1 MLAIKPLKVVDEE
14 RSKYSMFPVEA
25 PTLWEFYKKQSHA
38 FWIPE
43 EIDLADD
50 LKDFHRL
57 NKGEQHFVKHVL
69 AFFNQADGVI
79 NENLALR
86 FYQDVDLPEAR
97 AFYAMQLAIEAVHSE
112 MYSLLI
118 DTYVK
123 DTHEKNQLFNAIAT
137 IPAIGKKADWAL
149 KWMASSASFAERLFA
164 FAVVEGLYFSGSFCA
179 IYWLKSRGI
188 MPGLCKSNE
197 WISRD
202 EGLHWTFAA
211 ELYRYL
217 GFQAST
223 SRLREIIK
231 EAVAIEQEFVCSSLP
246 VDLLGMNKTLMSTY
260 IEYTADRIL
269 CRFGIPKLYG
279 SANPF
284 DFMKL
289 IDLENKTNFFE
300 GRVSEYSKGHD
311 TTISFDAIF

>member
-1 MLAIKPLKVVDEE
+1 MHAIKPLSEE

-25 PTLWEFYKKQSHA
+25 PVLWEFYKRQSHA

-43 EIDLADD
+43 EIDLAAD

-69 AFFNQADGVI
+69 AFFNQADGVV
-79 NENLALR
+79 NENLAMR

-97 AFYAMQLAIEAVHSE
+97 AFYAMQIAIEAVHSE

-123 DTHEKNQLFNAIAT
+123 DTNEKDQLFNAIAT
-137 IPAIGKKADWAL
+137 IPAIGRKAEWAL
-149 KWMASSASFAERLFA
+149 KWTASNASFAERLFA
-164 FAVVEGLYFSGSFCA
+164 FAVIEGLYFSGSFCA
-179 IYWLKSRGI
+179 IYWLKSRGL

-202 EGLHWTFAA
+202 EGIHWTFACA
-211 ELYRYL
+211 LYRHL
-217 GFQAST
+217 ALSAPT
-223 SRLREIIK
+223 ARLREIIE
-231 EAVAIEQEFVCSSLP
+231 EAVIIEKEFVTESLP
-246 VDLLGMNKTLMSTY
+246 VDLIGMNSKRMSSY
-260 IEYTADRIL
+260 VEYTADRIL
-269 CRFGIPKLYG
+269 QHFGLRKIYNA
-279 SANPF
+279 SNPF

-289 IDLENKTNFFE
+289 IDLQGKTNFFE

-311 TTISFDAIF
+311 TTISFDAAF